1 MQSEKSKLLIIIA
14 LLSIVMIIGT
24 CSIIQHPR
32 GIDHSQTE
40 DTIVSLWKK
49 EKEQLQKNYEAR
61 ISKLETDKDSLQV
74 IVKVK
79 KKALAKYQAKTSYLE
94 IQLRQAILKVDRSGL
109 YPDSLMP
116 AANEYFTAEAQGDTI
131 CNETISM
138 LESIVGNRDSTIVL
152 FKAKEEN
159 VRLLQQEQELRNRL
173 LTEQLNTAYK
183 QQKKKILQ
191 NKLLAGGLI
200 FISGFTTTLIVRQTL
215 K

>member
-1 MQSEKSKLLIIIA
+1 MQSEKSKLLLIIA
-14 LLSIVMIIGT
+14 LLSIVMILGT
-24 CSIIQHPR
+24 CSVIQRPR
-32 GIDHSQTE
+32 GNDHSQTA

-49 EKEQLQKNYEAR
+49 EKEQLQKNYEAK
-61 ISKLETDKDSLQV
+61 ISRLETDKDSLQG
-74 IVKVK
+74 IVKDK

-94 IQLRQAILKVDRSGL
+94 IKLRQAILKVDSSGL
-109 YPDSLMP
+109 YQDSLMP
-116 AANEYFTAEAQGDTI
+116 SANEYFTAEAQGDTI

-159 VRLLQQEQELRNRL
+159 IRQLQQEQELRNRL